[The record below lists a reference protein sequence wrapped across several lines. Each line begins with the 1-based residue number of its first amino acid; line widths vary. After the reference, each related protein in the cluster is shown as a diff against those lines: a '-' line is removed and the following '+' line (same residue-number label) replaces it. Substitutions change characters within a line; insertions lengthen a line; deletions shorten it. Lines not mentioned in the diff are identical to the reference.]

1 MRGSYKNTL
10 STISLDHVLSLA
22 ELRQRFEARG
32 RNLFHLQVELTS
44 ICNNRCLHCYVLQSG
59 NYTPRHLSSDF
70 VLALWEAAAAEGVL
84 FLALTGGEP
93 LLHPDFPRLYEAA
106 IRKGFLVTLLSNG
119 TLIDEPMADFL
130 AGQMPYYISLSVY
143 GVSAD
148 TYARVTGN
156 PAGQAALFQAIDLL
170 RERRVPLRVN
180 FMLLRENY
188 QEWPEFVRWAE
199 QSGLPYSLDG
209 GITPTHNRDLAPLQH
224 ALPAEDL
231 ARIECSLPKGRQELA
246 EQCARRQQ
254 PQGDFA
260 FQCLAG
266 VDQMFVNA
274 SGWAS
279 VCVEEPQS
287 WPLDPQDV
295 HGSLRRLFYEEFP
308 RFLAQERLD
317 TECQECSL
325 WSLCRRCPAWRY
337 KLTGRHGARV
347 PYFCELARAE
357 AQMCAEANLMESE
370 NETNCQK
377 S

>member
-1 MRGSYKNTL
+1 MQGQNQNVRSAILPESPLFLT
-10 STISLDHVLSLA
+10 
-22 ELRQRFEARG
+22 ELQQHLEKQG
-32 RNLFHLQVELTS
+32 RKLFYLHVELTS
-44 ICNNRCLHCYVLQSG
+44 FCNNRCLHCYVLQS
-59 NYTPRHLSSDF
+59 NHYKPQHLPLNF
-70 VLALWEAAAAEGVL
+70 VMALWEAAAAEGVL

-106 IRKGFLVTLLSNG
+106 IRQGFLVTLLSNG

-130 AGQMPYYISLSVY
+130 AELMPYYISLSVY

-156 PAGQAALFQAIDLL
+156 PAGQAASFKAIELL
-170 RERRVPLRVN
+170 RKRQVPLRVN

-209 GITPTHNRDLAPLQH
+209 GITPAQCGDLAPLEH
-224 ALPAEDL
+224 ALSAEEL
-231 ARIECSLPKGRQELA
+231 ARIECSLPRGRRELA
-246 EQCARRQQ
+246 EQCARQEQ
-254 PQGDFA
+254 SPSDLA
-260 FQCLAG
+260 FQCMAG
-266 VDQMFVNA
+266 LDRLFVNA
-274 SGWAS
+274 WGRAS

-287 WPLDPQDV
+287 WPLDPHDV

-308 RFLAQERLD
+308 RFLAQEKLD
-317 TECQECSL
+317 AECQECSL

-357 AQMCAEANLMESE
+357 ARMCAEASFMESD